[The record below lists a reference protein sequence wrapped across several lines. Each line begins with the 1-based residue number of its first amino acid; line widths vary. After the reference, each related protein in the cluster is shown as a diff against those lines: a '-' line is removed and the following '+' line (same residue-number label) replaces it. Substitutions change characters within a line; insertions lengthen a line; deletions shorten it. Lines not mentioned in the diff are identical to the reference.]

1 MLVYIYESL
10 RGFRKVFSHHSSWLV
25 FSVLVLGFIGS
36 SEIAGVSSFCRF
48 WLLEVTGYHSLLR
61 FFRSDTWSLFGLQEQ
76 WSRWVLAQNE
86 TVMVGQRVVL
96 LGDHTQVPKDGT
108 RMPGVVTL
116 HQDSETQT
124 KPSYFRGQY
133 WGAIGLLIGKL
144 KSPFCLPLAL
154 QIHQGRAQI
163 EEDTPAEKHYATL
176 GERLV
181 TMALE
186 WSLCSING
194 RAFLC

>member
-1 MLVYIYESL
+1 MPVYIYESL

-108 RMPGVVTL
+108 RMPGVAPCIKI
-116 HQDSETQT
+116 Q
-124 KPSYFRGQY
+124 
-133 WGAIGLLIGKL
+133 KL
-144 KSPFCLPLAL
+144 KLSPLTFEGN
-154 QIHQGRAQI
+154 I
-163 EEDTPAEKHYATL
+163 
-176 GERLV
+176 GEQSV
-181 TMALE
+181 
-186 WSLCSING
+186 
-194 RAFLC
+194 F

>member
-1 MLVYIYESL
+1 MVPVKSQ
-10 RGFRKVFSHHSSWLV
+10 
-25 FSVLVLGFIGS
+25 
-36 SEIAGVSSFCRF
+36 GVSSFCRF

-61 FFRSDTWSLFGLQEQ
+61 FFRSDTWSLLGLQEQ

-96 LGDHTQVPKDGT
+96 SGDHTQVPKDGT

-116 HQDSETQT
+116 HQDSETQS

-144 KSPFCLPLAL
+144 NLLFVCLWHYRFIKVERKLKKILLLKSLAQL
-154 QIHQGRAQI
+154 W
-163 EEDTPAEKHYATL
+163 ES
-176 GERLV
+176 V
-181 TMALE
+181 
-186 WSLCSING
+186 WSLWLWNGLCSING
-194 RAFLC
+194 RESLC